1 MNEMVKTLANLCFDG
16 LYNYG
21 KTITNRISKSGRE
34 LREERRA
41 QFTLYHVIKVFKL
54 WDLPN
59 IIQLYENDL
68 TIWNIRIQ
76 DFNNLNFVT
85 IALCP
90 VSPSEFERFK
100 AFLRHLISNWSREIK
115 VQKLDNGHLS
125 FVVTHPAP
133 VLLHIFPRDHT
144 EFDEHSRYSTL
155 KSSHVKTV
163 SKMISLIIE
172 EFCLCI
178 LNKPEKLSGNI
189 GEKRQ
194 TEETTREQNP
204 DEYPLFPRNDIFT
217 TDYYYYHNIPS
228 DVLHQ
233 QLDQTYISA
242 CNISQKSQF
251 QFQFEHHWLP
261 FNSLSCQS
269 LQNESSEVE
278 RLKAENETIKKSI
291 ETLTYAFEGQ
301 RTVLQPKINKLI
313 DQNKKMAVIIS
324 EKEDEKEEMFLEIG
338 RLNVELTRI
347 QNAKKRDELFNK
359 TYKFQSAS
367 TQTSGISEWSNA
379 SLDAR
384 ISSDQTTEVRNNQV
398 ESHYGQES
406 LNETAS
412 LTDMPHTA
420 VDGNIHNN
428 YKLLLLRISHNLLK
442 EDVLKLK
449 QWVDT
454 EFEIDVSGSVSAIF
468 FELDRKKIIS
478 ITNLSRLKK
487 FFEDNLR
494 YDFVHLI
501 DYYLLGE
508 YSQLKSVKPNEGF
521 GSFNLGSNAQ
531 NGLTSQRFGHS
542 PSAQRSSRSTT
553 RGSFTGLSRGPANEL
568 RDNAH
573 GYQGIFHGL
582 SQVNSRD
589 IGGNTGGISSS
600 TQHTQRSVAR
610 NGPGSNT
617 RSRHPVTSSSCGKET
632 ASNSSNTSQGLVV
645 TDGGRREHGEVQASS
660 RTVRG
665 DQISTSRGSIGH
677 KLSKFQPPDADEDG
691 QWLCSHYKRR
701 CYVKFE
707 CCNKFWPCHRC
718 HNNQSTCGRRKLKS
732 RDTKQIK
739 CFACGQE
746 QPFAHHCS
754 RCNAKFAR
762 YFCGQCKH
770 LTGTDDNPYHCE
782 KCGIC

>member
-59 IIQLYENDL
+59 FIQLYENDH

-90 VSPSEFERFK
+90 ESPREFERFK

-144 EFDEHSRYSTL
+144 EFDEHCRYSTL
-155 KSSHVKTV
+155 KSSHVETV
-163 SKMISLIIE
+163 SKMISLMIK

-189 GEKRQ
+189 GEKSQ

-204 DEYPLFPRNDIFT
+204 DEYPVFPRNDIFT

-228 DVLHQ
+228 GVLHQ

-242 CNISQKSQF
+242 CNISQKS

-278 RLKAENETIKKSI
+278 RLKAENEKIKKSI

-347 QNAKKRDELFNK
+347 QNGKKRDELFNK
-359 TYKFQSAS
+359 TYKFHSAS

-412 LTDMPHTA
+412 LIDMPHTA

-454 EFEIDVSGSVSAIF
+454 EFEMDTSGTVNAIF
-468 FELDRKKIIS
+468 LELDRKKIIT
-478 ITNLSRLKK
+478 ITDLSRLKK
-487 FFEDNLR
+487 LFEDNLR

-501 DYYLLGE
+501 DCYLLGE
-508 YSQLKSVKPNEGF
+508 YSQLKIAKPSERL
-521 GSFNLGSNAQ
+521 GSFNPGSNAQ

-542 PSAQRSSRSTT
+542 PSAQRPSRSTT
-553 RGSFTGLSRGPANEL
+553 RGRSTGISHDSTDQS

-573 GYQGIFHGL
+573 GHGYQRTFQGL
-582 SQVNSRD
+582 SQVNSRE
-589 IGGNTGGISSS
+589 IGGNAGGISSS
-600 TQHTQRSVAR
+600 TQYHTQRSIAL
-610 NGPGSNT
+610 NGPGSDT
-617 RSRHPVTSSSCGKET
+617 RRPHPVTSSSCGKET
-632 ASNSSNTSQGLVV
+632 VSNSSTTSQGVVV
-645 TDGGRREHGEVQASS
+645 TDGGRREHGEG
-660 RTVRG
+660 R
-665 DQISTSRGSIGH
+665 
-677 KLSKFQPPDADEDG
+677 L
-691 QWLCSHYKRR
+691 
-701 CYVKFE
+701 
-707 CCNKFWPCHRC
+707 
-718 HNNQSTCGRRKLKS
+718 NNC
-732 RDTKQIK
+732 
-739 CFACGQE
+739 
-746 QPFAHHCS
+746 
-754 RCNAKFAR
+754 
-762 YFCGQCKH
+762 
-770 LTGTDDNPYHCE
+770 
-782 KCGIC
+782 